1 MWEIK
6 DNSKLYEYIQHVYA
20 NPLEVTIERNKIQ
33 KTYGYFEELIRSI
46 ILPYESQKALLE
58 TIKEF
63 LFLWVPILTLLVI
76 QMTVISGSMSPT
88 LLKGDFISCSSAYY
102 GGSLASIP
110 LNKYVFTDF
119 RIFKFANI
127 KRGDIIAF
135 RNEVDMGKIFVKRV
149 IGIPGD
155 RIQITGGRLNINGQS
170 VELKRQSKDCFYEE
184 DGKTFGP
191 YEAYDEFFPGEATA
205 HTVIF
210 QNGIGNGFFDDTEE
224 FIIPN
229 NCYFCMGDNRHDSAD
244 SRSLMGFIY
253 KKHIIGRV
261 MLIVI
266 NHQYG
271 LLGSLLG
278 NPILWLKGFNFK
290 RAFVKIK

>member
-1 MWEIK
+1 MWGIEYK
-6 DNSKLYEYIQHVYA
+6 SRLCDYMKLVYN
-20 NPLEVTIERNKIQ
+20 NPFEVTIERNKIQ

-46 ILPYESQKALLE
+46 ILPYESQKAVLE

-110 LNKYVFTDF
+110 FNKYLFTNF
-119 RIFKFANI
+119 RIFKFADV

-135 RNEVDMGKIFVKRV
+135 RNEIDMGKIFVKRV

-155 RIQITGGRLNINGQS
+155 RIQIIGGRVTINGKS
-170 VELKRQSKDCFYEE
+170 VELVRQNKDCFYEE

-191 YEAYDEFFPGEATA
+191 YEAYDEIFPGETIA
-205 HTVIF
+205 HTIIF
-210 QNGIGNGFFDDTEE
+210 QNGMGKGFFDDTEE

-261 MLIVI
+261 MFIVI
-266 NHQYG
+266 NHQHG
-271 LLGSLLG
+271 ILGSLLG